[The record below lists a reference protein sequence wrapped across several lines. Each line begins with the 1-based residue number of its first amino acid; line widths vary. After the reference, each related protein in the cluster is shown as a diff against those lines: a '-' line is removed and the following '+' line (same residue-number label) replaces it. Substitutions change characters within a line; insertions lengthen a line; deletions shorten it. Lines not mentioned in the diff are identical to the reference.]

1 MSDNRATRDDGLSEA
16 GAARREEIL
25 GTLHAR
31 LDSRLRRRGMV
42 RAGLGA
48 AAVVGLAAIVW
59 AALPSAPMHVRP
71 LAEGPITHNAPER
84 AEPVELP
91 GRGVDTAPF
100 ATGRVTVRIVS
111 TDSLDAAPCDGPP
124 TAGVCL
130 LSDEQL
136 LAALAEA
143 GQPSGLVRVGG
154 RAVVVPR
161 EGQLGDGL
169 N

>member
-31 LDSRLRRRGMV
+31 LDSRLRRHGMV

-48 AAVVGLAAIVW
+48 AAVIGLAAVVW
-59 AALPSAPMHVRP
+59 AALPGARPQARP
-71 LAEGPITHNAPER
+71 LAEGPITHHAPER
-84 AEPVELP
+84 AEPLQSPVH
-91 GRGVDTAPF
+91 GVDIAPV
-100 ATGRVTVRIVS
+100 AAGRVTVRIVS
-111 TDSLDAAPCDGPP
+111 TDHLDAEPCDGPP

-161 EGQLGDGL
+161 EGQLRDGL